1 MRRSAAKM
9 TNEIRYFS
17 MFTGVGGFEL
27 GLGAASNRNGK
38 YNCEEENSQDTRRN
52 QPISQG
58 QEEPNH
64 PTDNGEVTTPKD
76 PNRTLLQ
83 NGQKPSNTEPR
94 DMEEFK
100 GDTKS
105 RQPIR
110 QTSDGVLRERSGVR
124 DDEKSVQLE
133 EDSPNIIESTN
144 NPQPLPTIE
153 QDQQRRNGTTNEQ
166 GALLCTGQSST
177 FTCVGMSEWDKYSS
191 QVLKY
196 RFPNIK
202 NWGDCNK
209 IRPEDLPDFDM
220 LCGGSPCQDFS
231 IAGKRKG
238 LFKEDGSHTRSGLFY
253 QFLRIAS
260 VKRPKYMLIENVK
273 GMLSSKNKETGEYN
287 FDSMMEAVCDLGY
300 VIDFTILNSKFFGVP
315 QNRERVIVL
324 AIREDCIDKAKV
336 I

>member
-1 MRRSAAKM
+1 
-9 TNEIRYFS
+9 
-17 MFTGVGGFEL
+17 MFTGVGGFEV
-27 GLGAASNRNGK
+27 GLGANDNRRTSKECGEDGGMLNSSNECDGNG
-38 YNCEEENSQDTRRN
+38 RR
-52 QPISQG
+52 SY
-58 QEEPNH
+58 
-64 PTDNGEVTTPKD
+64 
-76 PNRTLLQ
+76 
-83 NGQKPSNTEPR
+83 
-94 DMEEFK
+94 
-100 GDTKS
+100 
-105 RQPIR
+105 
-110 QTSDGVLRERSGVR
+110 
-124 DDEKSVQLE
+124 
-133 EDSPNIIESTN
+133 
-144 NPQPLPTIE
+144 
-153 QDQQRRNGTTNEQ
+153 
-166 GALLCTGQSST
+166 
-177 FTCVGMSEWDKYSS
+177 TCVGMSEIDKYSS
-191 QVLKY
+191 QVLRYK
-196 RFPNIK
+196 FPNIK
-202 NWGDCNK
+202 NWGDCTK
-209 IRPEDLPDFDM
+209 IKPEDLPDFDM